1 MRAHRISGMKP
12 SVPPFSMLR
21 FAGALGLAAASWL
34 TVTVGA
40 AKASM
45 IDQIIFNKCSSAMRE
60 DFQKAAKTPPEGMV
74 ADTCNCVV
82 EQVKNR
88 KTIEEA
94 KTFCSQ
100 QSLKKYGQP

>member
-1 MRAHRISGMKP
+1 MQAGVISGMKRC
-12 SVPPFSMLR
+12 VPPLLMLR
-21 FAGALGLAAASWL
+21 FAGALGLLAATCLAS
-34 TVTVGA
+34 GA
-40 AKASM
+40 AQASM